1 MNSQKLKI
9 LVQGKLNIVDANT
22 SEIKR
27 VVLLKDILEVEDN
40 GLSLSSVYQNYVREN
55 ILSKDDNVPEVATED
70 ETDKLKVS
78 ILLDLDT
85 DFNLLEDGISG
96 YKKIQDFLNP
106 VENKNSD
113 VETSST
119 EEEETSN

>member
-70 ETDKLKVS
+70 ESNKLKVS
-78 ILLDLDT
+78 ILLDT

-113 VETSST
+113 VETTST
-119 EEEETSN
+119 EEETSN

>member
-27 VVLLKDILEVEDN
+27 VVLLKDVLEVEDN
-40 GLSLSSVYQNYVREN
+40 GLSLSTIYQKYVWEN
-55 ILSKDDNVPEVATED
+55 ILSKDASAPEIASED
-70 ETDKLKVS
+70 ESDKLKVS
-78 ILLDLDT
+78 ILLDT

-113 VETSST
+113 VETTST

>member
-27 VVLLKDILEVEDN
+27 VVLLKDVLELEDN
-40 GLSLSSVYQNYVREN
+40 ELSLSSIYQNYVREN

-70 ETDKLKVS
+70 ESYKLKVS
-78 ILLDLDT
+78 ILLDT

-106 VENKNSD
+106 VENKKSE
-113 VETSST
+113 VETTST

>member
-27 VVLLKDILEVEDN
+27 VVLLKDVLEVEDN
-40 GLSLSSVYQNYVREN
+40 GLSLSSIYQNYVREN

-70 ETDKLKVS
+70 ESDKLKVS
-78 ILLDLDT
+78 ILLDT

-106 VENKNSD
+106 VENKKSE
-113 VETSST
+113 VETTST

>member
-78 ILLDLDT
+78 ILLDT

-113 VETSST
+113 VETTST
-119 EEEETSN
+119 EEETSN